1 VHITKGL
8 LGYGVLAGV
17 VCVVLTGVQEA
28 TRAGFDPLRDDA
40 SLLANGRWGWVEV
53 LNFVLAGIMVVVAA
67 AGIRRAAGAGAAR
80 TWGPALIGTYGAGLV
95 VAGIFRADP
104 GFGFPPGTP
113 PGHAPVTWH
122 GFAHLA
128 AGGIGF
134 LALAGACFVFARG
147 FAAAVRPGWAVYSCA
162 TGMAFLAGF
171 AGIIADS
178 GNPAATVAF
187 TAAVVAAWAWLAA
200 ISVLLYRDVTAA
212 TRPTAR
218 LEAGR

>member
-1 VHITKGL
+1 VRRPRRLRVYAH
-8 LGYGVLAGV
+8 VVNEQLA
-17 VCVVLTGVQEA
+17 E
-28 TRAGFDPLRDDA
+28 
-40 SLLANGRWGWVEV
+40 
-53 LNFVLAGIMVVVAA
+53 A
-67 AGIRRAAGAGAAR
+67 AGIFARSVAESGPWLANPLAKGPHPERVRACELGSNVLDSAEPRQRRVAR
-80 TWGPALIGTYGAGLV
+80 QSEP
-95 VAGIFRADP
+95 
-104 GFGFPPGTP
+104 
-113 PGHAPVTWH
+113 
-122 GFAHLA
+122 A